1 MIIHWYLSSFV
12 ILTSMDRYQEIF
24 FGASF
29 VIRTKAPELPHVWA
43 LRLGARNCAIK
54 PIKPPRAANMCA
66 TWAER
71 TDGRVAPSD
80 LLSGTP
86 PSERL

>member
-1 MIIHWYLSSFV
+1 
-12 ILTSMDRYQEIF
+12 
-24 FGASF
+24 
-29 VIRTKAPELPHVWA
+29 LPHVGA
-43 LRLGARNCAIK
+43 LRFGARNCAIK

-71 TDGRVAPSD
+71 TDGRVAPGD
-80 LLSGTP
+80 LLSDTP